1 MKKPRICSDLGKN
14 HGKTLRG
21 LWWSAQEG
29 ATARSACGCT
39 DFGRYTWKIEWFFGV
54 PWVTNGGKGFFWF
67 TSYFYLCRFYGGIIV
82 DNWIYFFVLLSLVKM
97 FFVLTY
103 KLITHYLSQSWLI
116 PARLPNGSETTWG
129 IFDAFF
135 VNVFGLQ
142 RFRQIILSSVGYLV
156 FDEADRMLDMGRL
169 T

>member
-1 MKKPRICSDLGKN
+1 
-14 HGKTLRG
+14 
-21 LWWSAQEG
+21 
-29 ATARSACGCT
+29 
-39 DFGRYTWKIEWFFGV
+39 
-54 PWVTNGGKGFFWF
+54 
-67 TSYFYLCRFYGGIIV
+67 
-82 DNWIYFFVLLSLVKM
+82 M

-135 VNVFGLQ
+135 VNVFGLH